1 MEEGEKIE
9 VKTVQKQ
16 DMKLIKNLMRIK
28 HKIIVTSGKGGVG
41 KSTVSA
47 NIAMV
52 LAMRGYDVGLLDADI
67 HGPNIPKM
75 FHIED
80 AMLYADD
87 EGIMPIIVP
96 PSLKIMSMAFLIQ
109 DSDNPVIWRGP
120 MKIGAL
126 RQFVADVRW
135 GNLDYLIVDLP
146 PGTGDE
152 PLTVAQLMP
161 DADGM
166 VVVTTPQEVAL
177 LNSRKSVGFARQLK
191 MPVLGIIENMSG
203 FVCPNCRKEVDLF
216 KKGGGEQAAKE
227 LDVPFLGSIPVDP
240 KVVISGDEGMPVVLA
255 DSDSP
260 AALAFN
266 QIVDRLVEKA
276 RARGGKP

>member
-1 MEEGEKIE
+1 MAEEEKIE
-9 VKTVQKQ
+9 VKTVQEK

-47 NIAMV
+47 NIA
-52 LAMRGYDVGLLDADI
+52 LALTMRGYEVGLLDADI

-80 AMLYADD
+80 EVLHVD
-87 EGIMPIIVP
+87 EDGILPIIVP
-96 PSLKIMSMAFLIQ
+96 PSLKMAFLVR

-126 RQFVADVRW
+126 RQFIADVRW

-240 KVVISGDEGMPVVLA
+240 KVVISGDEGMPVVLM

-260 AALAFN
+260 AAQAFN

>member
-41 KSTVSA
+41 KSTVSV

-80 AMLYADD
+80 AVLHADD

>member
-1 MEEGEKIE
+1 MAEEEKIE
-9 VKTVQKQ
+9 VKTVQEK

-47 NIAMV
+47 NIA
-52 LAMRGYDVGLLDADI
+52 LALTMRWYEVGLLDADI

-80 AMLYADD
+80 EVLHVD
-87 EGIMPIIVP
+87 EDGILPIIVP
-96 PSLKIMSMAFLIQ
+96 PSLKIMSMAFLVR

-126 RQFVADVRW
+126 RQFIADVRW

-240 KVVISGDEGMPVVLA
+240 KVVISGDEGMPVVLM

-260 AALAFN
+260 AAQAFN

>member
-1 MEEGEKIE
+1 LEEGEKIE

-16 DMKLIKNLMRIK
+16 DMKLIENLMRIK

-41 KSTVSA
+41 KSTVSV

-80 AMLYADD
+80 AVLYADD

>member
-1 MEEGEKIE
+1 MAEEEKID
-9 VKTVQKQ
+9 VRTVQKK

-47 NIAMV
+47 NIAMA
-52 LAMRGYDVGLLDADI
+52 LAMRGYEVGLLDADI

-75 FHIED
+75 FNIED
-80 AMLYADD
+80 EVLHGDE
-87 EGIMPIIVP
+87 EGILPIIVP
-96 PSLKIMSMAFLIQ
+96 PSLKIMSMAFLVR

-126 RQFVADVRW
+126 RQFIADVRW

-166 VVVTTPQEVAL
+166 LVITTPQEVAL

-227 LDVPFLGSIPVDP
+227 LDVPFLGSVPVDP

-255 DSDSP
+255 DSESP
-260 AALAFN
+260 AAKAFN
-266 QIVDRLVEKA
+266 QIVDRLIEKV

>member
-1 MEEGEKIE
+1 MAEEEKIE

-28 HKIIVTSGKGGVG
+28 HKVIVTSGKGGVG

-47 NIAMV
+47 NIAMA
-52 LAMRGYDVGLLDADI
+52 LAMRGCDVGLLDADI

-80 AMLYADD
+80 EVLHADD
-87 EGIMPIIVP
+87 SGIMPIIVP
-96 PSLKIMSMAFLIQ
+96 PSLKIMSMAFLVR
-109 DSDNPVIWRGP
+109 DSDNPIIWRGP

-126 RQFVADVRW
+126 RQFIADVRW
-135 GNLDYLIVDLP
+135 GDLDYLIVDLP

-161 DADGM
+161 DADGR
-166 VVVTTPQEVAL
+166 VVVTTPQEIAL

-216 KKGGGEQAAKE
+216 KKGGGELAAKE

-240 KVVISGDEGMPVVLA
+240 KVVISGDEGMPVVLS

-260 AALAFN
+260 AAKAFN
-266 QIVDRLVEKA
+266 EVVDRLVEKT
-276 RARGGKP
+276 RARSGKQ

>member
-16 DMKLIKNLMRIK
+16 DMKLIENLMRIK

-166 VVVTTPQEVAL
+166 VVVTTPQEIAL

>member
-1 MEEGEKIE
+1 VEEKDKIE
-9 VKTVQKQ
+9 IKTVQEK

-28 HKIIVTSGKGGVG
+28 HKIIITSGKGGVG
-41 KSTVSA
+41 KSTVAA
-47 NIAMV
+47 NIAMA

-80 AMLYADD
+80 EVLHADE

-96 PSLKIMSMAFLIQ
+96 PSLKIMSMAFLVR

-120 MKIGAL
+120 MKISAL
-126 RQFVADVRW
+126 RQFIADVRW

-216 KKGGGEQAAKE
+216 KKGGGELAAKE
-227 LDVPFLGSIPVDP
+227 LDVPFLGSIPIDP
-240 KVVISGDEGMPVVLA
+240 KVVISGDEGMPVVLM
-255 DSDSP
+255 DTDSP
-260 AALAFN
+260 AAKAFN
-266 QIVDRLVEKA
+266 DVVDRLVEKA
-276 RARGGKP
+276 RARGGKS

>member
-1 MEEGEKIE
+1 
-9 VKTVQKQ
+9 
-16 DMKLIKNLMRIK
+16 
-28 HKIIVTSGKGGVG
+28 
-41 KSTVSA
+41 
-47 NIAMV
+47 
-52 LAMRGYDVGLLDADI
+52 
-67 HGPNIPKM
+67 
-75 FHIED
+75 
-80 AMLYADD
+80 
-87 EGIMPIIVP
+87 
-96 PSLKIMSMAFLIQ
+96 
-109 DSDNPVIWRGP
+109 
-120 MKIGAL
+120 
-126 RQFVADVRW
+126 
-135 GNLDYLIVDLP
+135 
-146 PGTGDE
+146 
-152 PLTVAQLMP
+152 VAQLMP

-240 KVVISGDEGMPVVLA
+240 KVVISGDEGMPVVLM

-260 AALAFN
+260 AAQAFN

>member
-1 MEEGEKIE
+1 MAEEEKIE
-9 VKTVQKQ
+9 VKTVQEK

-47 NIAMV
+47 NIA
-52 LAMRGYDVGLLDADI
+52 LALTMRGYEVGLLDADI

-80 AMLYADD
+80 EVLHVD
-87 EGIMPIIVP
+87 EDGILPIIVP
-96 PSLKIMSMAFLIQ
+96 PSLKIMSMAFLVR

-126 RQFVADVRW
+126 RQFIADVRW

-240 KVVISGDEGMPVVLA
+240 KVVISGDEGMPVVLM

-260 AALAFN
+260 AAQAFN

>member
-16 DMKLIKNLMRIK
+16 DMKLIENLMRIK

-41 KSTVSA
+41 KSTVSV

-80 AMLYADD
+80 AVLYADD

>member
-1 MEEGEKIE
+1 LEEGEKIE

-16 DMKLIKNLMRIK
+16 DMKLIENLMRIK

-52 LAMRGYDVGLLDADI
+52 LAMRGYDVGLMDADI

-166 VVVTTPQEVAL
+166 VVVTTPQEIAL

>member
-1 MEEGEKIE
+1 
-9 VKTVQKQ
+9 
-16 DMKLIKNLMRIK
+16 
-28 HKIIVTSGKGGVG
+28 
-41 KSTVSA
+41 
-47 NIAMV
+47 V

-109 DSDNPVIWRGP
+109 DPDNPVIWRGP

>member
-80 AMLYADD
+80 AVLYADD

>member
-1 MEEGEKIE
+1 LEEKDRIE
-9 VKTVQKQ
+9 IKTVQEK

-28 HKIIVTSGKGGVG
+28 HKIIITSGKGGVG
-41 KSTVSA
+41 KSTVAA
-47 NIAMV
+47 NIAMA

-80 AMLYADD
+80 EMLHADE

-96 PSLKIMSMAFLIQ
+96 PSLKIMSMAFLVR

-120 MKIGAL
+120 MKISAL
-126 RQFVADVRW
+126 RQFIADVRW

-216 KKGGGEQAAKE
+216 KKGGGELAAKE
-227 LDVPFLGSIPVDP
+227 LDVPFLGSIPIDP
-240 KVVISGDEGMPVVLA
+240 KVVISGDEGMPVVLM

-260 AALAFN
+260 AAKAFN
-266 QIVDRLVEKA
+266 DVVDRLVEKA
-276 RARGGKP
+276 RSRGGKP

>member
-1 MEEGEKIE
+1 LEEKDKIE
-9 VKTVQKQ
+9 IKTVQEK

-28 HKIIVTSGKGGVG
+28 HKIIITSGKGGVG
-41 KSTVSA
+41 KSTVAA
-47 NIAMV
+47 NVAMA

-80 AMLYADD
+80 EMLHADE

-96 PSLKIMSMAFLIQ
+96 PSLKIMSMAFLVR

-120 MKIGAL
+120 MKISAL
-126 RQFVADVRW
+126 RQFIADVRW

-216 KKGGGEQAAKE
+216 KKGGGELAAKE
-227 LDVPFLGSIPVDP
+227 LDVPFLGSIPIDP
-240 KVVISGDEGMPVVLA
+240 KVVISGDEGMPVVLM
-255 DSDSP
+255 DTDSP
-260 AALAFN
+260 AAKAFN
-266 QIVDRLVEKA
+266 DVVDRLVEKA
-276 RARGGKP
+276 RSRGGKP

>member
-1 MEEGEKIE
+1 LEEGEKIE

-109 DSDNPVIWRGP
+109 DPDNPVIWRGP

>member
-16 DMKLIKNLMRIK
+16 DMKLIENLMRIK

-52 LAMRGYDVGLLDADI
+52 LAMRGYDVGLMDADI

-166 VVVTTPQEVAL
+166 VVVTTPQEIAL

>member
-109 DSDNPVIWRGP
+109 DPDNPVIWRGP

>member
-1 MEEGEKIE
+1 VAEEERIE

-47 NIAMV
+47 NIAMA
-52 LAMRGYDVGLLDADI
+52 LTMRGYEVGLLDADI

-80 AMLYADD
+80 AVLHGDE
-87 EGIMPIIVP
+87 EGILPIIVP
-96 PSLKIMSMAFLIQ
+96 PSLKIMSMAFLVR
-109 DSDNPVIWRGP
+109 DSDNPIIWRGP

-126 RQFVADVRW
+126 RQFIADVRW
-135 GNLDYLIVDLP
+135 GNLDYLVVDLP

-191 MPVLGIIENMSG
+191 MPILGIIENMSG

-216 KKGGGEQAAKE
+216 KKGGGELAAKE

-260 AALAFN
+260 AAIAFN
-266 QIVDRLVEKA
+266 QVVDRLIEKV
-276 RARGGKP
+276 RARGGKA